1 MINPAT
7 LPLLVWLSPSFPVG
21 AFAFSHGLEWAVEA
35 GDIHEAESAG
45 LWLSDLL
52 QHGSGTSDCCTVAL
66 AWQAASAHDQER
78 LHDLAELTCAMQPS
92 SERRLEATMQ
102 GQAFILAALSSWSRP
117 SLERLKPALADGVT
131 YPVALGLVAASH
143 EIPLAQTVSAF
154 ALSFVSNLV
163 SALVRLGPLGQTDG
177 QRVIAAMLPLIG
189 TVSDEATKATL
200 DDLGSCAFRSDIA
213 SMRHETQYTR
223 LFRS

>member
-35 GDIHEAESAG
+35 GDIHDADSAT
-45 LWLSDLL
+45 LWLRDLL
-52 QHGSGTSDCCTVAL
+52 QHGSGYSDCCTVAI
-66 AWQAASAHDQER
+66 AWQAASKHDLAQLR
-78 LHDLAELTCAMQPS
+78 DLAELTCALQPS
-92 SERRLEATMQ
+92 SERWLEATMQ
-102 GQAFILAALSSWSRP
+102 GQAFMLAAMSAWSRP
-117 SLERLKPALADGVT
+117 TLLTLKPALADGVT

-143 EIPLAQTVSAF
+143 DIPIEQTVSAF
-154 ALSFVSNLV
+154 ALSFISNLV
-163 SALVRLGPLGQTDG
+163 SALIRLGPLGQSDG
-177 QRVIAAMLPLIG
+177 QRVIAALLPLIESISYE
-189 TVSDEATKATL
+189 TTNATL
-200 DDLGSCAFRSDIA
+200 ADLGTCTFRSDIA

>member
-1 MINPAT
+1 
-7 LPLLVWLSPSFPVG
+7 
-21 AFAFSHGLEWAVEA
+21 
-35 GDIHEAESAG
+35 
-45 LWLSDLL
+45 
-52 QHGSGTSDCCTVAL
+52 
-66 AWQAASAHDQER
+66 
-78 LHDLAELTCAMQPS
+78 
-92 SERRLEATMQ
+92 MQ
-102 GQAFILAALSSWSRP
+102 GQAFMLATLSSWSRP
-117 SLERLKPALADGVT
+117 SLESLKPALADGVT

-200 DDLGSCAFRSDIA
+200 DDPGSCAFRSDIA

>member
-1 MINPAT
+1 MIHPAT

-35 GDIHEAESAG
+35 GDIHNAETAR

-52 QHGSGTSDCCTVAL
+52 QHGSGYSDCSTVAL
-66 AWQAASAHDQER
+66 AWQAATDFDLER
-78 LHDLAELTCAMQPS
+78 LRALAELTCAMQPT

-102 GQAFILAALSSWSRP
+102 GQAFMLAALSAWSRP
-117 SLERLKPALADGVT
+117 ALETLKPALADWVT

-143 EIPLAQTVSAF
+143 EIPLEQTVSAF

-163 SALVRLGPLGQTDG
+163 SSLVRLGPLGQTDG
-177 QRVIAAMLPLIG
+177 QRVIAALLPLIE
-189 TVSDEATKATL
+189 TVSHEATRATL
-200 DDLGSCAFRSDIA
+200 ADLGSCAFRSDIA

>member
-35 GDIHEAESAG
+35 GDIRDAESAK
-45 LWLSDLL
+45 LWLADLL

-66 AWQAASAHDQER
+66 AWQAAFDHDQER
-78 LHDLAELTCAMQPS
+78 LRDLAELTCALQPS

-102 GQAFILAALSSWSRP
+102 GQAFMLAALSSWSRP
-117 SLERLKPALADGVT
+117 ALEVLKPALADGVT
-131 YPVALGLVAASH
+131 YPVALGLAAASH

-177 QRVIAAMLPLIG
+177 QRVIAALLPLIES
-189 TVSDEATKATL
+189 VSDDATKGTL
-200 DDLGSCAFRSDIA
+200 ADLGTCAFRSDIA

>member
-1 MINPAT
+1 
-7 LPLLVWLSPSFPVG
+7 
-21 AFAFSHGLEWAVEA
+21 
-35 GDIHEAESAG
+35 
-45 LWLSDLL
+45 
-52 QHGSGTSDCCTVAL
+52 
-66 AWQAASAHDQER
+66 
-78 LHDLAELTCAMQPS
+78 
-92 SERRLEATMQ
+92 MQ
-102 GQAFILAALSSWSRP
+102 GQAFMLAALSSWSRP
-117 SLERLKPALADGVT
+117 SLESLKPALADGVT

-189 TVSDEATKATL
+189 TVSDGATKATL

>member
-35 GDIHEAESAG
+35 GDIRDADSAR
-45 LWLSDLL
+45 LWLADLL
-52 QHGSGTSDCCTVAL
+52 QHGSGYSDCCTVAL
-66 AWQAASAHDQER
+66 AWQAAFDHDCER
-78 LHDLAELTCAMQPS
+78 LRALAELTCALQPS

-102 GQAFILAALSSWSRP
+102 GQAFMLAALSSWSRP
-117 SLERLKPALADGVT
+117 ALEGLKPAVTDGVT

-177 QRVIAAMLPLIG
+177 QRVIAALLPLIER
-189 TVSDEATKATL
+189 VSDDATKATL
-200 DDLGSCAFRSDIA
+200 ADLGSCAFRSDIA

>member
-35 GDIHEAESAG
+35 GDIHDADSAG
-45 LWLSDLL
+45 QWLSDLL
-52 QHGSGTSDCCTVAL
+52 QYGSGYSDCCSVAL
-66 AWQAASAHDQER
+66 AWQAATDVDGDR
-78 LHDLAELTCAMQPS
+78 LRALAELTCAMQPS

-102 GQAFILAALSSWSRP
+102 GQAFMLAAHSAWLRP
-117 SLERLKPALADGVT
+117 AMETLKPALADGVT

-143 EIPLAQTVSAF
+143 AIPLEQTVSGF
-154 ALSFVSNLV
+154 ALSFISNLV

-177 QRVIAAMLPLIG
+177 QRVIAALLPLIG
-189 TVSDEATKATL
+189 TISHEATAAGL
-200 DDLGSCAFRSDIA
+200 ADLGSCAFRSDIA

>member
-1 MINPAT
+1 MIHPAS

-35 GDIHEAESAG
+35 GDIHDAETAR

-52 QHGSGTSDCCTVAL
+52 QHGSGYSDCCTVAL
-66 AWQAASAHDQER
+66 AWQAATDHDPER
-78 LHDLAELTCAMQPS
+78 LRALAELTYAMQPT

-102 GQAFILAALSSWSRP
+102 GQAFMLAALSAWSRP
-117 SLERLKPALADGVT
+117 ALETLKPALADGVT

-143 EIPLAQTVSAF
+143 EIPLEQTVSAF

-163 SALVRLGPLGQTDG
+163 SALVRLGPLGQTGG
-177 QRVIAAMLPLIG
+177 QRVIAALLPLIE
-189 TVSDEATKATL
+189 TVSREATRATL
-200 DDLGSCAFRSDIA
+200 ADLGSCAFRSDIA